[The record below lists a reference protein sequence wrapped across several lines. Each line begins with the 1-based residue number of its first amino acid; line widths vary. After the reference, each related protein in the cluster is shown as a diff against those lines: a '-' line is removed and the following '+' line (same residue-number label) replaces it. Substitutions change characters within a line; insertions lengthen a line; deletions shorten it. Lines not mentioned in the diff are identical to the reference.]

1 MLFVIVLDFRFATSQ
16 ILCRGLAQR
25 TGCKGMTR
33 LESKD
38 DVLRYGCWMDLEQ
51 EVDHP
56 PFVASWHQV

>member
-1 MLFVIVLDFRFATSQ
+1 M
-16 ILCRGLAQR
+16 
-25 TGCKGMTR
+25 

-56 PFVASWHQV
+56 YFADRIIENSSGIWRGDIQEQRGPFEACGSAAYRG